1 MSLASRM
8 ALLASR
14 IGIEVKSRIDAGH
27 PGVAKAWVCF
37 GYVDSQIVIRAAYNI
52 ANVTRTATGRYRVTF
67 AGAMSDDHYCWT
79 ALARSSSNNSTQ
91 RLAIVRAT
99 SDQKT
104 PEYVDISCATTSAS
118 FADSTEINLMVLR

>member
-1 MSLASRM
+1 M
-8 ALLASR
+8 
-14 IGIEVKSRIDAGH
+14 
-27 PGVAKAWVCF
+27 AKAWVCF

-67 AGAMSDDHYCWT
+67 AGAMPDHHYCWT

-104 PEYVDISCATTSAS
+104 LSTSISAVRRPRHRSPIPPK
-118 FADSTEINLMVLR
+118 ST

>member
-1 MSLASRM
+1 M
-8 ALLASR
+8 
-14 IGIEVKSRIDAGH
+14 
-27 PGVAKAWVCF
+27 
-37 GYVDSQIVIRAAYNI
+37 
-52 ANVTRTATGRYRVTF
+52 TF
-67 AGAMSDDHYCWT
+67 AGAMPDDHYCWT